1 MSLKKILV
9 SCFVLGMFLA
19 FGADQ
24 AEAETYPNH
33 PVKLLTMTGPGA
45 QIDLVARSFA
55 EQLKNIL
62 GQPVLVTNMP
72 GGSHG
77 SVMASELSTSP
88 KDGYTVGISATGA
101 FNYSPYFIK
110 TKYTKDDFDYLSLIA
125 LNQSGIIARPDKPW
139 NTLKEAFAWAK
150 KEGKGLTYM
159 FQGSDDRDAMARIAK
174 QEGINLSLMPS
185 TGGPSIITA
194 VMGGHA
200 DLGHVG
206 AILFDYV
213 ESGKLKLLAATTPVR
228 LNPLSDVPTL
238 KEQGWDESVEM
249 YVVFVTPKGLPA
261 DVRAKLADATQK
273 IVNDEQFIDFV
284 EKKLKMSPVDS
295 TSEYAVRYI
304 EESSLRNK
312 AITGQREQQ

>member
-24 AEAETYPNH
+24 AEAENYPNH

-150 KEGKGLTYM
+150 KEEKGLTYM

-213 ESGKLKLLAATTPVR
+213 ESGKLNYWR
-228 LNPLSDVPTL
+228 R
-238 KEQGWDESVEM
+238 Q
-249 YVVFVTPKGLPA
+249 LPSA
-261 DVRAKLADATQK
+261 
-273 IVNDEQFIDFV
+273 
-284 EKKLKMSPVDS
+284 
-295 TSEYAVRYI
+295 
-304 EESSLRNK
+304 
-312 AITGQREQQ
+312 